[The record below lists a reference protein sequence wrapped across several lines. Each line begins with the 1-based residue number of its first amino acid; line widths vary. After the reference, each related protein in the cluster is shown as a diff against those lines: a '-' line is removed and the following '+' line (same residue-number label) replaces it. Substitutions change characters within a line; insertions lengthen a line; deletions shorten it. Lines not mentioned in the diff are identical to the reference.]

1 MVLKKKMAVMC
12 ATSAIAVMALV
23 GCSSTGGNSS
33 SGGSSSGKGDGDP
46 SKVLANENARA
57 AIAMSVDR
65 QAMCDTILNNGSVP
79 ASYYVAKELAFNE
92 AGKDYREVAGD
103 MGYKHDDAEAT
114 KLWEKAKEEVGFDT
128 VKLELLTFD
137 SESSKRQA
145 EFMQSELQNALPG
158 LTVDIKAQ
166 PFKQKLELENKGE
179 FHLSY
184 AGWNPDYPDPLTFLE
199 TMQPGIQYASNT
211 NYKNEEYNKLI
222 EEAKTAESQEESW
235 KKYAEA
241 EEMMLKDGYLV
252 PLTQSGVAYLQK
264 PHVSGR
270 LTPSFG
276 VPAIYNWMEL
286 GEGRKE
292 LNITSTSDIP
302 TIDPSK
308 AEDTV
313 SSEVLMNTMEG
324 LVKLD
329 KDGKIAPGVAET
341 WEKSEDG
348 KSWTFK
354 LRKNAKWS
362 NGDPVTAK
370 DFEYSWKRT
379 LDPATASTYGFIM
392 YDIVGA
398 KDYNLGKTDN
408 ADKVGIKA
416 VDDYTLK
423 VDLVR
428 PVHYFDSLMFFKSFL
443 PQNQKVVEQF
453 GSEYGTAH
461 DKIVYNGPFTLSNWK
476 IEDMYTMSKNPG
488 YWDASSV
495 KIDKVNTKIVKDPN
509 AALNL
514 YETGSIDIVGLS
526 SENVDKYKDSPEF
539 KTYLKAST
547 YFFQV
552 NGGKAEKSK

>member
-1 MVLKKKMAVMC
+1 MVFKKKMAVMC

-23 GCSSTGGNSS
+23 GCSSTGGDTS
-33 SGGSSSGKGDGDP
+33 SGGSSSGKGEGEA

-65 QAMCDTILNNGSVP
+65 QAMCDTILNNGTIP
-79 ASYYVAKELAFNE
+79 ASYLVAEKLAFNE
-92 AGKDYREVAGD
+92 AGKDYREVAGN
-103 MGYKHDDAEAT
+103 MGYEHNDEEAT

-128 VKLELLTFD
+128 VTLELLSFD
-137 SESSKRQA
+137 SESSKRTA
-145 EFMQSELQNALPG
+145 EFMQAELQGALPG
-158 LTVDIKAQ
+158 LKVEVKSQ
-166 PFKQKLELENKGE
+166 PFKQKLELEGKGD
-179 FHLSY
+179 FDLSY
-184 AGWNPDYPDPLTFLE
+184 ASWSPDYPDPLTFLE
-199 TMQPGIQYASNT
+199 TMQPEIQYAKNT

-222 EEAKTAESQEESW
+222 EEAKNAESQEESW

-241 EEMMLKDGYLV
+241 EKIMLEDAYLV
-252 PLTQSGVAYLQK
+252 PLVQQASSYVQK
-264 PHVSGR
+264 PYVSGR

-276 VPAIYNWMEL
+276 VPAIYNWVEL
-286 GEGRKE
+286 GEGKKQ
-292 LNITSTSDIP
+292 LNITNTSDIP
-302 TIDPSK
+302 TLDISK

-329 KDGKIAPGVAET
+329 KDGKIAPGIAEK

-348 KSWTFK
+348 KTWTFN

-398 KDYNLGKTDN
+398 KDYNLGKVDN
-408 ADKVGIKA
+408 SDGVGIKA
-416 VDDYTLK
+416 VDDYTLQ
-423 VDLVR
+423 VELVR

-443 PQNQKVVEQF
+443 PQNQKAVEQF
-453 GSEYGTAH
+453 GSEYGTAA
-461 DKIVYNGPFTLSNWK
+461 DKIVYNGPFTLSSWK
-476 IEDMYTMSKNPG
+476 IEDMYTMSKNPT
-488 YWDASSV
+488 YWDTNSV
-495 KIDKVNTKIVKDPN
+495 KIDKVNTKVVKDGN

-514 YETGSIDIVGLS
+514 YETGDIDIAVLS

-539 KTYLKAST
+539 KTTLKASVN
-547 YFFQV
+547 FFQI
-552 NGGKAEKSK
+552 NGGKGDNK

>member
-23 GCSSTGGNSS
+23 GCSSTGGNTS
-33 SGGSSSGKGDGDP
+33 SGGSSTGKGEGQVSD
-46 SKVLANENARA
+46 VLANKNARA

-65 QAMCDTILNNGSVP
+65 QAMCDTILNNGTIP
-79 ASYYVAKELAFNE
+79 ASYYVAEKLAYNE
-92 AGKDYREVAGD
+92 AGKDYREVAGK
-103 MGYKHDDAEAT
+103 MGYEHNKEEAA

-128 VKLELLTFD
+128 VKLELLSFD
-137 SESSKRQA
+137 SESSKRTA
-145 EFMQSELQNALPG
+145 EFMQSELQSALPG
-158 LTVDIKAQ
+158 LTVEIKSQ
-166 PFKQKLELENKGE
+166 PFKQKLDLESKGD
-179 FHLSY
+179 FDLSY
-184 AGWNPDYPDPLTFLE
+184 ASWNPDYADPLTFLE
-199 TMQPGIQYASNT
+199 TMQPGIQYAKNT
-211 NYKNEEYNKLI
+211 SYKNDEYNKLI
-222 EEAKTAESQEESW
+222 EEAKTAEKQEDSW
-235 KKYAEA
+235 AKYAEA
-241 EEMMLKDGYLV
+241 EKMMLDDAYLV
-252 PLTQSGVAYLQK
+252 PLVQQGSSYLQK
-264 PHVSGR
+264 SYVNGR

-276 VPAIYNWMEL
+276 VPAIYNWVEL
-286 GEGRKE
+286 GEGKKE
-292 LNITSTSDIP
+292 LNITNTSDIP
-302 TIDPSK
+302 TLDISK

-329 KDGKIAPGVAET
+329 KDGKVAPGIAEK

-348 KSWTFK
+348 KSWTFH
-354 LRKNAKWS
+354 LRKDAKWS
-362 NGDPVTAK
+362 NGDAVTAK

-398 KDYNLGKTDN
+398 KDFNLGKTDN
-408 ADKVGIKA
+408 ADGVGIKA

-443 PQNQKVVEQF
+443 PQNEKAVKEF
-453 GSEYGTAH
+453 GSEYGTAV

-476 IEDMYTMSKNPG
+476 IEDMYTMSKNPN

-539 KTYLKAST
+539 KTTLKASVN
-547 YFFQV
+547 FFQI
-552 NGGKAEKSK
+552 NGGKGASK